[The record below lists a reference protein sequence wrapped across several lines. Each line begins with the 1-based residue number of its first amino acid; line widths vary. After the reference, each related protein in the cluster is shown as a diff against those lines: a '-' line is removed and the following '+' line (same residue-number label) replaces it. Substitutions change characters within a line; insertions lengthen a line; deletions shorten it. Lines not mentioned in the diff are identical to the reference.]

1 MAQALLGHVQR
12 YLGVEHA
19 HVEREQAVHVLG
31 EEGDVMHTI
40 YASPGTFTD
49 GFAPAIGVTAALSLV
64 GALAGIALPG
74 RRAAPD
80 VGRGPTT
87 PALGAEGAS

>member
-1 MAQALLGHVQR
+1 
-12 YLGVEHA
+12 
-19 HVEREQAVHVLG
+19 
-31 EEGDVMHTI
+31 MHTI

>member
-1 MAQALLGHVQR
+1 
-12 YLGVEHA
+12 
-19 HVEREQAVHVLG
+19 
-31 EEGDVMHTI
+31 MHTI

-74 RRAAPD
+74 RRA
-80 VGRGPTT
+80 
-87 PALGAEGAS
+87 GADAR